1 MQSLDSN
8 LVSQKRKN
16 EQRMGLR
23 VMNNEK
29 TLMNNQRWREAEAAR
44 EWQQNLKRAE
54 TLLLKRDLLQHPEPL

>member
-1 MQSLDSN
+1 MQSLDGN

-16 EQRMGLR
+16 EGRMGLR

-29 TLMNNQRWREAEAAR
+29 ILMNNERWGEAEAAR